1 MLDIQW
7 LSKTRSRPRCHG
19 ISMCIRS
26 DSSHGCSSI
35 PSCQESQKSIFSL
48 MQLLADAVPIDQCAT
63 WLLVGPD
70 ASVHGR
76 SRGGCSAGVDDRS
89 GARGSACSRCI
100 FAIRRTCHIP
110 KFGNLGA
117 HLEIG
122 RPRIGQPGQRSP
134 SSSRP
139 DEKGVGG
146 RHGETVLEFSCPNR
160 LGNKLI
166 RPRGPRRAR
175 PPNRHCTDTAE
186 RGGQGEQQ
194 KQLPRHPTQEG
205 YGQGSRMQDDV
216 QLHDHDLRHDLDD
229 WPQRRPSR
237 GLFPLL
243 DVRDRPE
250 KTATPP
256 RENPG
261 RLETE
266 LRTRACR
273 APAFPAGLP
282 SRT

>member
-1 MLDIQW
+1 MVDSCVSGGKELESFFTRRWKRLSSSALDTTTTLNRVTPLQRPTSGLPGCERHHRSSPRWESKRAILENSCGLCSHKLFGFTVSSHRLVTCIFLQALSPEIMLDTQW

-26 DSSHGCSSI
+26 DSSHACSSI
-35 PSCQESQKSIFSL
+35 PSCHESQKSIFSL
-48 MQLLADAVPIDQCAT
+48 MQLRADAVPIDQCAT

-76 SRGGCSAGVDDRS
+76 SRGGWSAGVDDRS

-122 RPRIGQPGQRSP
+122 RPRIGQPGQRSS

-160 LGNKLI
+160 LGTKLI
-166 RPRGPRRAR
+166 RLRGPR
-175 PPNRHCTDTAE
+175 PE
-186 RGGQGEQQ
+186 
-194 KQLPRHPTQEG
+194 L
-205 YGQGSRMQDDV
+205 
-216 QLHDHDLRHDLDD
+216 DLQVGID
-229 WPQRRPSR
+229 
-237 GLFPLL
+237 
-243 DVRDRPE
+243 
-250 KTATPP
+250 
-256 RENPG
+256 
-261 RLETE
+261 
-266 LRTRACR
+266 
-273 APAFPAGLP
+273 
-282 SRT
+282 